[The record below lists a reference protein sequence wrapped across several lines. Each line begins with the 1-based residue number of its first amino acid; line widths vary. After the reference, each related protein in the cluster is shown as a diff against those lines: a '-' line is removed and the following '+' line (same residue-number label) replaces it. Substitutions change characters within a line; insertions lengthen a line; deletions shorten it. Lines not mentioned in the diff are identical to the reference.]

1 MGKGLLEGQVGKRVV
16 LGYWVGTMLLE
27 NEENF
32 GQSVSKVP
40 SLGKKTLVIMGE
52 PLVLMKWVLGQY

>member
-52 PLVLMKWVLGQY
+52 RLVLMKWVLGQY

>member
-1 MGKGLLEGQVGKRVV
+1 MKGLMGKRVV
-16 LGYWVGTMLLE
+16 LRYWVGTMLLE

-52 PLVLMKWVLGQY
+52 RLVLMKWVLGQN